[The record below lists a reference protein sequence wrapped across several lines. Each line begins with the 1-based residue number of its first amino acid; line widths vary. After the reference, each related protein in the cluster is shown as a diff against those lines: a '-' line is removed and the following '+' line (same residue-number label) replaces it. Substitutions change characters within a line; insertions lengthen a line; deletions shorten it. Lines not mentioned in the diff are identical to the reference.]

1 MIQKRTLLFVFLT
14 TLTSALTGRLEA
26 AVSPPD
32 LFVGTQPFK
41 PANRID
47 HLAVTAQAKHGLRPA
62 NLCSDAVFVRR
73 VYMDVIGTLP
83 TSAEVHRFLGNSA
96 PDKRS
101 ALIEELMRR
110 DEFADYW
117 TMKWCDLLRVKA
129 EFPINLWPNGVQAY
143 ARWIHDAI
151 RDNMPYD
158 EFVRALLT
166 SSGSN
171 FRVPP
176 VNFYRAIQGDEAS
189 PIANAVALTFLGT
202 RTEGWPT
209 SKQNGFSALFSRVA
223 FKNTAE
229 WKEVIVF
236 QNPAPTNTFSA
247 MLPDGET
254 IRVGPDQDPRVL
266 FADWLLSDG
275 NQWLCRAI
283 VNRTWAWLLGRG
295 LIHETDDIRPDNPP
309 SLPAVLTFLENELV
323 RHDYNLRHIY
333 RLILN
338 SSVYQQASVPK
349 SESSLNAALFTHY
362 PVRQLDAEVLAD
374 ALNWIAG
381 RGETYSSAVPEPFTF
396 IPNTKRSIEL
406 VDGSITSPFL
416 KKFGR
421 PARDTGAATERRN
434 APTKEQRLHML
445 NSTHVRNKI
454 EKSWRIDSVLRNAKG
469 DRDKLIRSL
478 FVLVLSRPPTRSE
491 IDIAKDYYGGDK
503 RSKQTSIDLLWA
515 LINSKEFLFRH

>member
-1 MIQKRTLLFVFLT
+1 MIQKRTLLFVILAS
-14 TLTSALTGRLEA
+14 LPAAGMGRIEA

-32 LFVGTQPFK
+32 LFVGAQPFE

-47 HLAVTAQAKHGLRPA
+47 HLVVKAQAKHGLSPA
-62 NLCSDAVFVRR
+62 NLCSEAVLMRR
-73 VYMDVIGTLP
+73 VYMDLIGTLP
-83 TSAEVHRFLGNSA
+83 TPTEVRRFLSSSA

-101 ALIEELMRR
+101 ALIDELMLR

-176 VNFYRAIQGDEAS
+176 VNFYRAIQGEEAS
-189 PIANAVALTFLGT
+189 TIADAVALTLLGT

-209 SKQNGFSALFSRVA
+209 NRRDGFSSLFSRVA

-254 IRVGPDQDPRVL
+254 IRVGPNQDPRTL

-283 VNRTWAWLLGRG
+283 VNRTWAWLFGRG
-295 LIHETDDIRPDNPP
+295 IIHERDDIRPNNPP

-323 RHDYNLRHIY
+323 RCDYDLRHIY

-338 SSVYQQASVPK
+338 SSIYQQASVPRT
-349 SESSLNAALFTHY
+349 EDPLNAALFTHY

-374 ALNWIAG
+374 ALSWIAG

-396 IPNTKRSIEL
+396 IPDTKRSIEL

-421 PARDTGAATERRN
+421 PARDTGAATERRSE
-434 APTKEQRLHML
+434 PTKEQRLHML

-454 EKSWRIDSVLRNAKG
+454 EKSWRLDGVLRSAKG
-469 DRDKLIRSL
+469 DQEKLIRSL
-478 FVLVLSRPPTRSE
+478 FVLVLSRPPTRTE
-491 IDIAKDYYGGDK
+491 IDIAKDYYAESK
-503 RSKQTSIDLLWA
+503 RGKQTSLDLLWA